1 MASRAAAALLRGAK
15 AARFVPKPAIRSALA
30 YSTTARRLASESP
43 FKEPAGA
50 DSYSTHYAPISG
62 EMHEYGAYL
71 LQCLPKFIQQF
82 SVYKDELILYTAPT
96 GVIPVLTFLRDHSQ
110 CQYKQVMDIAG
121 VDYPT
126 KSQRFEVVY
135 NLLSIKYGTRIR
147 VKTYTDEVSPV
158 PSAAGVFRGADWYE
172 REAWDMYGIFFE
184 NHPDLRRI
192 LTDYG
197 FEGHPFR
204 KDFPLTVSTTR
215 GPRAC
220 TNLTRS
226 QGYVEVRYDDE
237 KKRVV
242 YEPLQMTQA
251 FRNFADALSPW
262 EMVGDGKDVK
272 PETFKI
278 KPPPPPKEEQKK

>member
-15 AARFVPKPAIRSALA
+15 AARFVPKPAIRSAAA
-30 YSTTARRLASESP
+30 YSTSARRLASESP

-50 DSYSTHYAPISG
+50 DNYATHYAPITG

-82 SVYKDELILYTAPT
+82 SVYKDELIIYTAPT

-135 NLLSIKYGTRIR
+135 NLLSLRYGTRIR
-147 VKTYTDEVSPV
+147 VKTYADEVNPV
-158 PSAAGVFRGADWYE
+158 PSAAGIFRGADWYE

-204 KDFPLTVSTTR
+204 KDFPLT
-215 GPRAC
+215 
-220 TNLTRS
+220 
-226 QGYVEVRYDDE
+226 GYVEVRYDDE

-278 KPPPPPKEEQKK
+278 KPPPPPKKEEQKK